1 MAIRV
6 MQIKPWKLETEDR
19 PGALADA
26 LAPLAEA
33 GVNLEYVEA
42 YAHEAEPGKASIFV
56 YPITGRKAINAA
68 SKAGFKQV
76 SESPFVLVEGDD
88 KPGMGQKLSRA
99 LADAGINIH
108 GVSALVI
115 GKKFRVVFSFESPQ
129 DAKKACRVLRRVTK

>member
-1 MAIRV
+1 MPIKV
-6 MQIKPWKLETEDR
+6 TQIKPWKLEVEDR

-26 LAPLAEA
+26 LTPIAEA

-68 SKAGFKQV
+68 TNAGFQQV

-88 KPGMGQKLSRA
+88 MPGLGQKLSRA

-115 GKKFRVVFSFESPQ
+115 GKKFRAVFSFENPQ
-129 DAKKACRVLRRVTK
+129 DAKKACRALRKAVK